1 MDWHTRGEKFCMLA
15 PRADRLWAPI
25 SRRKA
30 ITLLLTLSVL
40 VGVTFYTFTS
50 YLPRPAAAAACRR
63 GAESGTSVLSGT
75 PAAVTASLARTLLGC
90 APDLVVANE
99 SRADV
104 AAAVPVAEQAH
115 APLLLSAPLT
125 ATEARTVSYHGGLA
139 AASQGPAATSTAEL
153 VALREIS
160 DLRPHNVLAVGLNTG
175 DLAAQ
180 MPGAQVTSD
189 PAGLAVMARP
199 KPAGHVVVLVSRSD
213 AAVSMAATAT
223 AEAAGAD
230 VVAVPGYDPRD
241 DPAAIAALS
250 AAKPRQIIAVGSG
263 FGPVGRLRARLAVVM
278 TGVQLPGGGQ
288 LIVPAHRLVALYG
301 YPGDPT
307 LGALGQQGMG
317 ASVARAKRLAA
328 AYRALSHAPVV
339 PAFEIIASVA
349 TSAPGPAGGYS
360 YETPVASLRPWV
372 QAATAAGMYVI
383 LDLQPGRDNFLT
395 QAKLY
400 QPLLSLPNVGLA
412 LDPEWA
418 LQPGQLPLHQIGNV
432 SITEVNSVV
441 DWLGQLTAQDR
452 LPQKLLV
459 LHEFKIGEISDLQGL
474 DTRSDDLAIVM
485 DMDGQGTP
493 AMKQQ
498 TWDAVTSTTPPGVD
512 FGWKD
517 FFVKD
522 SPMLDPSQ
530 TMAHTPQ
537 PVMISYE

>member
-1 MDWHTRGEKFCMLA
+1 MLA
-15 PRADRLWAPI
+15 PWADRLKRPI
-25 SRRKA
+25 SRRRA
-30 ITLLLTLSVL
+30 ATLLITLSVL
-40 VGVTFYTFTS
+40 VAVISYTLTG
-50 YLPRPAAAAACRR
+50 YLDRPAAASTCRR
-63 GAESGTSVLSGT
+63 AAVSGTSVLAGT
-75 PAAVTASLARTLLGC
+75 PAAVTAGLARTLLGC
-90 APDLVVANE
+90 APDVVVANDDL
-99 SRADV
+99 ADV
-104 AAAVPVAEQAH
+104 TAAVPVAEQAH

-125 ATEARTVSYHGGLA
+125 ATADSAVSGRGRTA
-139 AASQGPAATSTAEL
+139 AGSRGQSAPSASEV

-160 DLRPHNVLAVGLNTG
+160 DLHPHSVLAVGLNTAE
-175 DLAAQ
+175 LAAE

-189 PAGLAVMARP
+189 PSGLAGLAQP
-199 KPAGHVVVLVSRSD
+199 KPLSHVVVLVSRSD
-213 AAVSMAATAT
+213 AAESMAATAT
-223 AEAAGAD
+223 AEAAGAE

-241 DPAAIAALS
+241 DPAAITAVS
-250 AAKPRQIIAVGSG
+250 AAKPRQVIAVGSG
-263 FGPVGRLRARLAVVM
+263 FGPASRLQARLAVVG

-288 LIVPAHRLVALYG
+288 LIVPMHRLVALYG
-301 YPGDPT
+301 HPGVPS
-307 LGALGQQGMG
+307 LGALGEQGIS
-317 ASVARAKRLAA
+317 ASVARVKRLAA
-328 AYRALSHAPVV
+328 AYQSLSHTPVV
-339 PAFEIIASVA
+339 PAFEIIATVA
-349 TSAPGPAGGYS
+349 TSAPGPGGGYS

-383 LDLQPGRDNFLT
+383 LDLQPGRDSFLA

-400 QPLLSLPNVGLA
+400 EPLLSLPNVGLA

-418 LQPGQLPLHQIGNV
+418 LHQGQLPLHQIGNV

-441 DWLGQLTAQDR
+441 SWLNQLTAQDR

-474 DTRSDDLAIVM
+474 DTRNDDLAIVM

-498 TWDAVTSTTPPGVD
+498 TWDVVTSTTPKGVD